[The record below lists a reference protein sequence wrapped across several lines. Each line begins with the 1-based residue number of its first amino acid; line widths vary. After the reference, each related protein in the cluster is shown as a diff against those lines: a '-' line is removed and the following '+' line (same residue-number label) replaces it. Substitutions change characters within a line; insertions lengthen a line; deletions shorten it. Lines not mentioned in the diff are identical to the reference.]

1 MIQSSVKHQYS
12 DTVMKGLSES
22 QISEIIEM
30 ALSDDVPFKT
40 IEAEYGINAD
50 QIKRI
55 MKDNI
60 SPRSYKI
67 WRQRVRD
74 FSTRRKYYK

>member
-1 MIQSSVKHQYS
+1 
-12 DTVMKGLSES
+12 MKDLSES

-40 IEAEYGINAD
+40 IETEYGINAD

-55 MKDNI
+55 MRQNI
-60 SPRSYKI
+60 SASSYET
-67 WRQRVRD
+67 WRKRVKL
-74 FSTRRKYYK
+74 FSTRRKHYK

>member
-1 MIQSSVKHQYS
+1 
-12 DTVMKGLSES
+12 MKDLSES
-22 QISEIIEM
+22 QIGEIIEM
-30 ALSDDVPFKT
+30 ALSDNVPFKT
-40 IEAEYGINAD
+40 IETEYGINAD
-50 QIKRI
+50 QIKKI

-67 WRQRVRD
+67 WRQRVKD

>member
-1 MIQSSVKHQYS
+1 MMSKKF
-12 DTVMKGLSES
+12 TKTE
-22 QISEIIEM
+22 ISEIIEM
-30 ALSDDVPFKT
+30 ALSDDIPFKV
-40 IEAEYGINAD
+40 IEKTHGINAD

-67 WRQRVRD
+67 WRQRVKD